1 MQQPS
6 CADRLIRLL
15 VASSSF
21 GWALTGL
28 IVEDAAAA
36 ADLTA
41 REVTQ
46 AFFKATST
54 APVDFAGRKLE
65 ELDLS
70 GLDFK
75 RARLTGADLY
85 GADLSSADLS
95 GVSLQGARLDRAT
108 LIKANFTGADLSRA
122 TILRPTLFSDLTN
135 NPKDAPSFH
144 AANLTRVR
152 ILSTRLDG
160 ADFSSADMT
169 DAMLGHIDFAWGE
182 ARHAQRAVMQG
193 CNFDD
198 AKMVRTDLSNGVLYF
213 ATFRRADLTGANLS
227 GADLSKADLSGA
239 DLTGA
244 DLTDANLDEAILA
257 GVRGFDTVRGL
268 QSVRNLDRSV
278 R

>member
-1 MQQPS
+1 MPDYL
-6 CADRLIRLL
+6 CADRFTRLIHGGGVL
-15 VASSSF
+15 VAVVLVLVAPASPQ
-21 GWALTGL
+21 
-28 IVEDAAAA
+28 A

-46 AFFKATST
+46 AFFKATRA
-54 APVDFAGRKLE
+54 APADFAGRKLI

-85 GADLSSADLS
+85 GADLSSADLT
-95 GVSLQGARLDRAT
+95 GVALQGARLDRAT
-108 LIKANFTGADLSRA
+108 LIKANFAGADLSSA
-122 TILRPTLFSDLTN
+122 TILRPTLFSGLESD
-135 NPKDAPSFH
+135 PKDAPSFRG
-144 AANLTRVR
+144 ANLTRTR

-160 ADFSSADMT
+160 ADFSSADLT
-169 DAMLGHIDFAWGE
+169 DAVLGRIDYAWGE

-193 CNFDD
+193 CNFEDS
-198 AKMVRTDLSNGVLYF
+198 KLVRTDLSNGVFYF
-213 ATFRRADLTGANLS
+213 ARFRRADLSGANLT

-244 DLTDANLDEAILA
+244 NLTDANLDEAILA
-257 GVRGFDTVRGL
+257 GVRGLDTVRGL
-268 QSVRNLDRSV
+268 HSVRNLDRSV